1 MRIRNVQSSVC
12 SSVPLRMTARTLVVC
27 LMLAACNKDDK
38 AAPSQVLV
46 KVNDHEITV
55 MQLNG
60 MLRTVGNAA
69 ENATVKQSALDY
81 LIDQEVL
88 QQKAIDLKL
97 DRDPDVMEAVDQAK
111 RQILAA
117 AALSKLQVKPLD
129 PSDAD
134 VQKFYDGNPALFA
147 QHASYEFSL
156 FNLPVKDLPA
166 GIKASLN
173 SSRSVVETRQVLEQ
187 AHQAFQEKSNRIAA
201 EQLPMELLAQLF
213 KLKVGDILLR
223 PEGEHLILVQL
234 TRIDSQPLTL
244 QDSKERIV
252 AYLKQ
257 TALQESGSSKMAEL
271 RKAASVV
278 YVKRFAETTASASVS
293 SNLPSNTLNSGL
305 KGF

>member
-1 MRIRNVQSSVC
+1 MLTSNVQNRALSSV
-12 SSVPLRMTARTLVVC
+12 SFRLTASVIIACLTLT
-27 LMLAACNKDDK
+27 ACNKDDK
-38 AAPSQVLV
+38 AAPSQVLA

-69 ENATVKQSALDY
+69 ENATVKQSALDF

-88 QQKAIDLKL
+88 QQKAVDLKL
-97 DRDPDVMEAVDQAK
+97 DRDPDVMQAIEQAK

-117 AALSKLQVKPLD
+117 AALNKLQVKPLD

-156 FNLPVKDLPA
+156 FNLPVKDLPE
-166 GIKASLN
+166 GLKATLN
-173 SSRSVVETRQVLEQ
+173 ASHSVAETRQILEQ
-187 AHQAFQEKSNRIAA
+187 AHQAFQEKNNRMPA

-234 TRIDSQPLTL
+234 SRVDSQPLTL
-244 QDSKERIV
+244 QDSKEKIV
-252 AYLKQ
+252 SYLKQ
-257 TALQESGSSKMAEL
+257 AALQESSASKMAEL

-278 YVKRFAETTASASVS
+278 YVKRFAETAASSPAA
-293 SNLPSNTLNSGL
+293 SNLPANTLNSGL

>member
-1 MRIRNVQSSVC
+1 MLTSNVQNRALSSVLIRLTA
-12 SSVPLRMTARTLVVC
+12 SVIIACLTLT
-27 LMLAACNKDDK
+27 ACNKDDK
-38 AAPSQVLV
+38 AAPSQVLA

-69 ENATVKQSALDY
+69 ENANVKQSALDF

-88 QQKAIDLKL
+88 QQKAVDLKL
-97 DRDPDVMEAVDQAK
+97 DRDPDVMQAIEQAK

-156 FNLPVKDLPA
+156 FNLPVKDLPE
-166 GIKASLN
+166 GLKSSLN
-173 SSRSVVETRQVLEQ
+173 ASRSVAETRQMLEQ
-187 AHQAFQEKSNRIAA
+187 AHQAFQEKNNRMAA
-201 EQLPMELLAQLF
+201 EQLPMDLLSQLF

-223 PEGEHLILVQL
+223 PEGDHLILVQL
-234 TRIDSQPLTL
+234 NRVDSLPLTL
-244 QDSKERIV
+244 QDSKEKIV
-252 AYLKQ
+252 SYLKQ
-257 TALQESGSSKMAEL
+257 TALQDSSASKMAEL
-271 RKAASVV
+271 RKAVSVV
-278 YVKRFAETTASASVS
+278 YVKRFAETAASSPAS
-293 SNLPSNTLNSGL
+293 SNLPANTLNSGL

>member
-1 MRIRNVQSSVC
+1 MIAC
-12 SSVPLRMTARTLVVC
+12 LTMT
-27 LMLAACNKDDK
+27 ACNKDDK
-38 AAPSQVLV
+38 PAPSQVLA

-60 MLRTVGNAA
+60 MLRSVGNAA
-69 ENATVKQSALDY
+69 ENASVKQSALDF

-88 QQKAIDLKL
+88 QQKAVDLKL
-97 DRDPDVMEAVDQAK
+97 DRDPDVMQAIEQAK

-117 AALSKLQVKPLD
+117 AALNKLQVKPLD

-156 FNLPVKDLPA
+156 FNLPVKDLPEA
-166 GIKASLN
+166 LKTALNASH
-173 SSRSVVETRQVLEQ
+173 SVAETRQILEQ
-187 AHQAFQEKSNRIAA
+187 AHQAFQEKNNHMAA
-201 EQLPMELLAQLF
+201 EQLPMELLSQLF

-223 PEGEHLILVQL
+223 PEGDHLILVQL
-234 TRIDSQPLTL
+234 SRVESQPLTL
-244 QDSKERIV
+244 QDSKEKIV
-252 AYLKQ
+252 SYLKQ
-257 TALQESGSSKMAEL
+257 TALQDSSASKMAEL

-278 YVKRFAETTASASVS
+278 YVKRFAEVAASAPAS
-293 SNLPSNTLNSGL
+293 SNLPANTLNSGL